1 MNWTIAA
8 SGRGILLA
16 ALQLAG
22 MAVGRAAPA
31 LAEDRPIVLAQEN
44 APKIFHATG
53 VITSLD
59 AGAGMLGID
68 HTELPGLEDAKV
80 THYAAKPAAILDG
93 LKVGDTVEFGV
104 EGMSMA
110 LLEIRKIGP
119 AK

>member
-1 MNWTIAA
+1 M
-8 SGRGILLA
+8 
-16 ALQLAG
+16 
-22 MAVGRAAPA
+22 
-31 LAEDRPIVLAQEN
+31 LAQEN

-68 HTELPGLEDAKV
+68 HTELPGLQDAEV
-80 THYAAKPAAILDG
+80 TQYAAKPAEILDG
-93 LKVGDTVEFGV
+93 LKTGDQVEFGV

-110 LLEIRKIGP
+110 VLEIHKIAP